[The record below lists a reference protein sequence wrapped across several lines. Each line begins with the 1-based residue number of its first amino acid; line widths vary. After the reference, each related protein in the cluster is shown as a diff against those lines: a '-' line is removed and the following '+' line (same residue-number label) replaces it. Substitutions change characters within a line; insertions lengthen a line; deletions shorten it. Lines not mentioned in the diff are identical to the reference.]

1 MWQILASKVLNMNTK
16 FKELVCSQLK
26 TKQVIF
32 NVELKPIKEQ
42 LLRRTQPKLFKFS
55 DNLLKMRMSKTKE
68 K

>member
-55 DNLLKMRMSKTKE
+55 DNLLKMRMSKTK
-68 K
+68 KK

>member
-1 MWQILASKVLNMNTK
+1 MNTK